1 MLGTRTETSCSA
13 CGGGGPENSYSKGL
27 GRSGFGQDQAQSGDT
42 DDVVVT
48 ELQWRD
54 IFVIVPDPS
63 RAHPLVRGLRQA
75 AVPVAVVDQRTATAR
90 DWEDLTLARTDRVT
104 VTDYD
109 CVRGLERQVV
119 VGVGESVG
127 QTAGH
132 VSEYWS
138 AGLGGYT
145 I

>member
-1 MLGTRTETSCSA
+1 M
-13 CGGGGPENSYSKGL
+13 
-27 GRSGFGQDQAQSGDT
+27 
-42 DDVVVT
+42 T

-119 VGVGESVG
+119 VGVGKSWWDRLQAMSRSTGLLVWVG
-127 QTAGH
+127 TPFD
-132 VSEYWS
+132 V
-138 AGLGGYT
+138 
-145 I
+145 